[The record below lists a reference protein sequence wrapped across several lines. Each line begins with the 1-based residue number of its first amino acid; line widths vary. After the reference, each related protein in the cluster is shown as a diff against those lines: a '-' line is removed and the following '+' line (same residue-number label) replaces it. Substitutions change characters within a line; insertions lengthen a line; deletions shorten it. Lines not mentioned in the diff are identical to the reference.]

1 MVGLVLEAPIPGV
14 EVAEVAAVVVAD
26 ADIKNHQ
33 EHCLK
38 SSQKSEQG
46 KT

>member
-1 MVGLVLEAPIPGV
+1 MEVVS
-14 EVAEVAAVVVAD
+14 VAEVEGAVEVVETD